1 MMGLDAR
8 LRSMLHRRAAARS
21 RDGER
26 VSIMSNGL
34 QEGGRQGMRSNETD
48 WMELLPEGSLTRFI
62 LEMAMRCIECSL
74 QII

>member
-1 MMGLDAR
+1 MMRLDAP
-8 LRSMLHRRAAARS
+8 LRSMLHRRAARS

-34 QEGGRQGMRSNETD
+34 EEGGRQGMRSNETD

-62 LEMAMRCIECSL
+62 LEMAM
-74 QII
+74 